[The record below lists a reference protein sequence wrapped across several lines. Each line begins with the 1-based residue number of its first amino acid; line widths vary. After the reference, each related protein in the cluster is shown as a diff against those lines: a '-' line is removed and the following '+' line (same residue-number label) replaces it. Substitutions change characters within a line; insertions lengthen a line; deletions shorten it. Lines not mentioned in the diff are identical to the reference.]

1 MPPFDFDQPSLAR
14 RVIGGHFFGQQVH
27 DHRSAGSR
35 ECYYCRMFPRLLLVL
50 AIAAGSVA
58 PVFPQTTNVTISR
71 DVRLFTT
78 MAALNAAGFDIEYG
92 SEYHPVRAAARKYA
106 DEVDADIIARLK
118 DFYLS
123 QKGDQSDEAQLPK
136 YISLAVNL
144 GGPPDFMPTMREESL
159 PPDARAVVGFT
170 DLLRE
175 FYEQAHIG
183 RHWLELK
190 ADYDRAI
197 TELGPTLRDAILRS
211 DAYLRL
217 PLGTNIPRGLSI
229 YLELAAPLNTVNVR
243 SNQDSYAVIIGD
255 STNPKADDIRH
266 AYLHFQLD
274 GLVTAN
280 VGRMQNVSTILDKAK
295 KAGGVDPA
303 YTSEFRVMATESLI
317 RAIELHMDK
326 IPAARAHDA
335 IDTFYRSGLLLTPYF
350 YGALDAYEKG
360 SSSLR
365 DEFSIMARNVRFN
378 TEQKR
383 FEETFSKISV
393 SQKSVARPEVPLPE
407 PPSMKNPVADLLM
420 EAQEAFNS
428 GDMEKVEAA
437 FLRVL
442 SDFDADNGA
451 AEYGLGLIASK
462 KGDSDQAK
470 QYFGRVVQ
478 NGSVEAAMKTWSY
491 IYLGRIADLECER
504 ERAVEYYQQAIEVGN
519 NSQNAQAAAR

>member
-1 MPPFDFDQPSLAR
+1 
-14 RVIGGHFFGQQVH
+14 
-27 DHRSAGSR
+27 
-35 ECYYCRMFPRLLLVL
+35 MFPRLLLVL
-50 AIAAGSVA
+50 AIAAGFIA

-92 SEYHPVRAAARKYA
+92 SQYHPVRAAARKYT
-106 DEVDADIIARLK
+106 DEVDADLIARLK

-144 GGPPDFMPTMREESL
+144 GDPPDFKPAMREESL
-159 PPDARAVVGFT
+159 PPDARSVIGFT

-197 TELGPTLRDAILRS
+197 SEVGPKLRDAILRS
-211 DAYLRL
+211 DAYMRI
-217 PLGTNIPRGLSI
+217 PLGTNITRGLSI

-255 STNPKADDIRH
+255 STNPKVDDIRH

-274 GLVTAN
+274 GLVTTN
-280 VGRMQNVSTILDKAK
+280 VNRMQSVSTILGKAK

-326 IPAARAHDA
+326 VPAGSAHDT

-350 YGALDAYEKG
+350 YGALDTYEKG
-360 SSSLR
+360 NSSLR
-365 DEFSIMARNVRFN
+365 DEFSIMARNVRFD

-383 FEETFSKISV
+383 FEETFSRISV
-393 SQKSVARPEVPLPE
+393 SEKSVARPEVPLPE
-407 PPSMKNPVADLLM
+407 PPPVKNPVADLLM
-420 EAQEAFNS
+420 EAQKAFNS
-428 GDMEKVEAA
+428 GDMANAEAA

-442 SDFDADNGA
+442 SDFDRDSGA

-470 QYFGRVVQ
+470 HYFDRVMR
-478 NGSVEAAMKTWSY
+478 NGSVESGMKTWSY
-491 IYLGRIADLECER
+491 IYRGRIADLECER
-504 ERAVEYYQQAIEVGN
+504 DRAVEYYQQAIKIGD
-519 NSQNAQAAAR
+519 NSQNAQAVAREGVQKPYGDACK